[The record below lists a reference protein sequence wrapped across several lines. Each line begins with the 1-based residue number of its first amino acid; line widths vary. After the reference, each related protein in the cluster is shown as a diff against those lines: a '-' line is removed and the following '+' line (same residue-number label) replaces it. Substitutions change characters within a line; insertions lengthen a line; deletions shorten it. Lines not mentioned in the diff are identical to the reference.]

1 MVTGTLT
8 PDVLGTATEPKV
20 IVDEP
25 TLRLKATVS
34 PLWQVKLPVAEVSPE
49 RPDGLHV

>member
-8 PDVLGTATEPKV
+8 PDVPGTATEPKV

-25 TLRLKATVS
+25 TFKLNATVS
-34 PLWQVKLPVAEVSPE
+34 PVWQVKLPIDEVTPE
-49 RPDGLHV
+49 RPDGLHA